1 MSAEMKTGLW
11 FWNARRHLFSWQNC
25 TSLQKISG
33 LPEKTQAWKTCKIKI
48 QRLTS
53 SNNHNYSRSDS
64 PVWQTYVQCKGELI
78 PCTRHYSVL
87 RTIVHS
93 VGHASKRGPAIQ
105 VSMVISRTFSYYSRY
120 MPACV
125 LSTKLSILED
135 AADLSRDFHTSSR
148 DLALPIPLLWI
159 LLKPVKKLTA
169 MLLGRSIRKWWQA
182 LPPEKQDLLKDYVKR
197 NKWRILFGVCSLSC
211 LIAIYF
217 WTHLDKN
224 PITGRTRLLMFSKRQ
239 FLQLAEFEYQSVLE
253 SYKDKI
259 LPVTD
264 PMYKTTQFIL
274 NQLVEKNKD
283 IPGVSETTWSINVVD
298 DPEINAFVMP
308 NGQVFVLTG
317 LFKAV
322 ADTDQ
327 LACILGHEMAHCLLA
342 HGAEHASIIQLLD
355 FVCLVFLTLIWATF
369 PRDSLAALGQWIQKK
384 LIEYMFD
391 RPYSR
396 KLEFEADEVGLRL
409 AAKACIDVRASSVY
423 WQQLEL
429 MKIVSGTF
437 QIPEWFSTHP
447 SNDHRVEHLEKLM
460 PQAIKLREDCSCPS
474 LPSVDPRL
482 VFKLS
487 MQEILK
493 VSKKRE
499 EAICSDSETKHLSQC
514 FEPSPAMIE
523 KIPIVVP
530 VQALQSTQSTHK

>member
-1 MSAEMKTGLW
+1 MKTGLL
-11 FWNARRHLFSWQNC
+11 FWDARRHLFSWRNC
-25 TSLQKISG
+25 TSLQKISAF
-33 LPEKTQAWKTCKIKI
+33 PERTQTWKTYKIKI
-48 QRLTS
+48 QRLTM
-53 SNNHNYSRSDS
+53 NNSHDYSRRDS
-64 PVWQTYVQCKGELI
+64 QVWQTYVQRNGELVM
-78 PCTRHYSVL
+78 CSRHYSTF
-87 RTIVHS
+87 RTIVHNA
-93 VGHASKRGPAIQ
+93 GNASKTVPAIQ
-105 VSMVISRTFSYYSRY
+105 VSMVVSRNFPHYSRY
-120 MPACV
+120 MPASI
-125 LSTKLSILED
+125 LSKKRSILEE
-135 AADLSRDFHTSSR
+135 AADLSKGFHTSSR
-148 DLALPIPLLWI
+148 VLALPVPLLWI

-182 LPPEKQDLLKDYVKR
+182 LPPDKQELLKDNVKR
-197 NKWRILFGVCSLSC
+197 HKWRILFGICSLSC
-211 LIAIYF
+211 LIAVYF

-239 FLQLAEFEYQSVLE
+239 FLQLAEFEYQS
-253 SYKDKI
+253 
-259 LPVTD
+259 
-264 PMYKTTQFIL
+264 
-274 NQLVEKNKD
+274 
-283 IPGVSETTWSINVVD
+283 
-298 DPEINAFVMP
+298 

-327 LACILGHEMAHCLLA
+327 LACILGHEMAHCLLG

-355 FVCLVFLTLIWATF
+355 FVSLVFLTLIWAVF
-369 PRDSLAALGQWIQKK
+369 PRDGLAALGQWIQNK

-396 KLEFEADEVGLRL
+396 KLEIEADEVGLRL

-447 SNDHRVEHLEKLM
+447 SNDHRVEHLEKLI
-460 PQAIKLREDCSCPS
+460 PEAIKLREECSCPS

-482 VFKLS
+482 IFKLS

-493 VSKKRE
+493 LSRKKE
-499 EAICSDSETKHLSQC
+499 EAICSDSEAKHLSQC
-514 FEPSPAMIE
+514 FEPSPVMIE
-523 KIPIVVP
+523 RIPIVVP
-530 VQALQSTQSTHK
+530 VQTLQSTQSTHK

>member
-1 MSAEMKTGLW
+1 MKTG
-11 FWNARRHLFSWQNC
+11 FWLRDARKHLFTWRNC
-25 TSLQKISG
+25 SSLQNISALSEG
-33 LPEKTQAWKTCKIKI
+33 TQTWRNYKIKT
-48 QRLTS
+48 QRLTTCSGHGS
-53 SNNHNYSRSDS
+53 SSRPSQFWRTSVQHNM
-64 PVWQTYVQCKGELI
+64 ELV
-78 PCTRHYSVL
+78 PCTRYHSTV
-87 RTIVHS
+87 RTGVHKA
-93 VGHASKRGPAIQ
+93 GLASKRVPDIKA
-105 VSMVISRTFSYYSRY
+105 STFSSLSNRGVPYIIRY

-125 LSTKLSILED
+125 LSKKRFIAEEI
-135 AADLSRDFHTSSR
+135 ADLSRDFHTTSR
-148 DLALPIPLLWI
+148 VLALPIPLLLI

-169 MLLGRSIRKWWQA
+169 MLLGRSIRKWWQG
-182 LPPEKQDLLKDYVKR
+182 LPPDKQELLKDSVKR
-197 NKWRILFGVCSLSC
+197 NRWRILLGICSLSG

-217 WTHLDKN
+217 WTHLDKS

-239 FLQLAEFEYQSVLE
+239 FLQLVEFEYQSVLE
-253 SYKDKI
+253 SYKDKF

-264 PMYKTTQFIL
+264 PMYETTHFVF

-283 IPGVSETTWSINVVD
+283 IPGVSETKWSINVVE

-355 FVCLVFLTLIWATF
+355 FVSLVFLTLIWAVF
-369 PRDSLAALGQWIQKK
+369 PRDSLAALGQWIQGK
-384 LIEYMFD
+384 LIQYMFD

-396 KLEFEADEVGLRL
+396 KLEIEADEVGLRL
-409 AAKACIDVRASSVY
+409 AAKACMDVRASSVY

-447 SNDHRVEHLEKLM
+447 SNDRRVQHLDKLI
-460 PQAIKLREDCSCPS
+460 PEFF
-474 LPSVDPRL
+474 
-482 VFKLS
+482 FKVNGSSSSNRYNGQNGL
-487 MQEILK
+487 LCCK
-493 VSKKRE
+493 
-499 EAICSDSETKHLSQC
+499 ETKGQICNTTVGDKHRLTDAKKGYATAIQR
-514 FEPSPAMIE
+514 
-523 KIPIVVP
+523 
-530 VQALQSTQSTHK
+530 

>member
-1 MSAEMKTGLW
+1 MKTGLLLW
-11 FWNARRHLFSWQNC
+11 DARRHLFSWRNC
-25 TSLQKISG
+25 TSLQKISA
-33 LPEKTQAWKTCKIKI
+33 LPERTQTWKTYKIKI
-48 QRLTS
+48 QRLTT
-53 SNNHNYSRSDS
+53 NNSHDYSRRDS
-64 PVWQTYVQCKGELI
+64 QVWQTYVQRNRELVM
-78 PCTRHYSVL
+78 CSRHYSTF
-87 RTIVHS
+87 RTIVCNA
-93 VGHASKRGPAIQ
+93 GHPSKTVPAIQ
-105 VSMVISRTFSYYSRY
+105 VSMVVSRNFPHYSRY
-120 MPACV
+120 MPASI
-125 LSTKLSILED
+125 LSKKHSILEE
-135 AADLSRDFHTSSR
+135 AADLSRDFHTSSPV
-148 DLALPIPLLWI
+148 LALPIPLLWI

-182 LPPEKQDLLKDYVKR
+182 LPPDKQELLKDNVKR
-197 NKWRILFGVCSLSC
+197 HKWRILFGICSLSC

-239 FLQLAEFEYQSVLE
+239 FLQLTEFEYQSVLE

-264 PMYKTTQFIL
+264 PMYKTTQFIFS
-274 NQLVEKNKD
+274 QLVEKNKD
-283 IPGVSETTWSINVVD
+283 IPGVSETKWSINVVE

-355 FVCLVFLTLIWATF
+355 FVSLVFLTLIWAMF
-369 PRDSLAALGQWIQKK
+369 PRDGLAALGQWIQNK

-396 KLEFEADEVGLRL
+396 KLEIEADEVGLRL

-447 SNDHRVEHLEKLM
+447 SNDHRVEHLEKLI
-460 PQAIKLREDCSCPS
+460 PEAIKLREECSCPS

-487 MQEILK
+487 IQEILK
-493 VSKKRE
+493 LSRKKE
-499 EAICSDSETKHLSQC
+499 EAICSDSEAKHLSQR
-514 FEPSPAMIE
+514 FEPSPVMIE
-523 KIPIVVP
+523 RIPIVVP
-530 VQALQSTQSTHK
+530 VQALQSTQSTHE

>member
-1 MSAEMKTGLW
+1 MKTGLL
-11 FWNARRHLFSWQNC
+11 FWDARRHLFSWRNC
-25 TSLQKISG
+25 TSLQKISA
-33 LPEKTQAWKTCKIKI
+33 LPERTQTWKTYKIKI
-48 QRLTS
+48 QRLTT
-53 SNNHNYSRSDS
+53 NNSHDYSRRDCQ
-64 PVWQTYVQCKGELI
+64 VWQTYVQRNGELVM
-78 PCTRHYSVL
+78 CSRHYSTF
-87 RTIVHS
+87 RTIVHNA
-93 VGHASKRGPAIQ
+93 GHASKTVPAIQ
-105 VSMVISRTFSYYSRY
+105 VSMVVSRNFPHYSRY
-120 MPACV
+120 MPASI
-125 LSTKLSILED
+125 LSKKHSILEE
-135 AADLSRDFHTSSR
+135 AADLSRGFHTSSR
-148 DLALPIPLLWI
+148 VLALPIPLLWI

-182 LPPEKQDLLKDYVKR
+182 LPPDKQELLKDNVKR
-197 NKWRILFGVCSLSC
+197 HKWRILFGICSLSC

-239 FLQLAEFEYQSVLE
+239 FLQLAEFEYQS
-253 SYKDKI
+253 
-259 LPVTD
+259 
-264 PMYKTTQFIL
+264 
-274 NQLVEKNKD
+274 
-283 IPGVSETTWSINVVD
+283 
-298 DPEINAFVMP
+298 

-355 FVCLVFLTLIWATF
+355 FVSLVFLTLIWAVF
-369 PRDSLAALGQWIQKK
+369 PRDGLAALGQWIQNK

-396 KLEFEADEVGLRL
+396 KLEIEADEVGLRL

-447 SNDHRVEHLEKLM
+447 SNDHRVERLEKLI
-460 PQAIKLREDCSCPS
+460 PEAIKLREECSCPS

-493 VSKKRE
+493 LSRKKE
-499 EAICSDSETKHLSQC
+499 EAICSDSEAKHLSQR
-514 FEPSPAMIE
+514 FEPSPVMIE
-523 KIPIVVP
+523 RIPIVVP

>member
-1 MSAEMKTGLW
+1 MKTG
-11 FWNARRHLFSWQNC
+11 FWLRDARKHLFTWRNC
-25 TSLQKISG
+25 SSLQNISALSEG
-33 LPEKTQAWKTCKIKI
+33 TQTWRNYKIKT
-48 QRLTS
+48 QRLTTCSGHGS
-53 SNNHNYSRSDS
+53 SSRPSQFWRTSVQHNM
-64 PVWQTYVQCKGELI
+64 ELV
-78 PCTRHYSVL
+78 PCTRYHSTV
-87 RTIVHS
+87 RTGVHKA
-93 VGHASKRGPAIQ
+93 GLASKRVPDIKA
-105 VSMVISRTFSYYSRY
+105 STFSSLSNRGVPYIIRY

-125 LSTKLSILED
+125 LSKKRFIAEEI
-135 AADLSRDFHTSSR
+135 ADLSRDFHTTSR
-148 DLALPIPLLWI
+148 VLALPIPLLLI

-169 MLLGRSIRKWWQA
+169 MLLGSFHN
-182 LPPEKQDLLKDYVKR
+182 LLD
-197 NKWRILFGVCSLSC
+197 FQEFHSC
-211 LIAIYF
+211 VV
-217 WTHLDKN
+217 
-224 PITGRTRLLMFSKRQ
+224 
-239 FLQLAEFEYQSVLE
+239 LAEVSVLE
-253 SYKDKI
+253 SYKDKF

-264 PMYKTTQFIL
+264 PMYETTHFVF

-283 IPGVSETTWSINVVD
+283 IPGVSETKWSINVVE

-355 FVCLVFLTLIWATF
+355 FVSLVFLTLIWAVF
-369 PRDSLAALGQWIQKK
+369 PRDSLAALGQWIQGK
-384 LIEYMFD
+384 LIQYMFD

-396 KLEFEADEVGLRL
+396 KLEIEADEVGLRL
-409 AAKACIDVRASSVY
+409 AAKACMDVRASSVY

-447 SNDHRVEHLEKLM
+447 SNDRRVQHLDKLI
-460 PQAIKLREDCSCPS
+460 PEAVKLREDCSCPS

-487 MQEILK
+487 VQEMLK
-493 VSKKRE
+493 LLKKGE
-499 EAICSDSETKHLSQC
+499 EAISMDSEIQQLPQYH
-514 FEPSPAMIE
+514 EPGPAIIE
-523 KIPIVVP
+523 RLPTVVS
-530 VQALQSTQSTHK
+530 VQALQNTQNTQK

>member
-1 MSAEMKTGLW
+1 MITSHDRLRQSAEMKTGLW

-239 FLQLAEFEYQSVLE
+239 FLQLAEFEYQS
-253 SYKDKI
+253 
-259 LPVTD
+259 
-264 PMYKTTQFIL
+264 
-274 NQLVEKNKD
+274 
-283 IPGVSETTWSINVVD
+283 
-298 DPEINAFVMP
+298 

>member
-1 MSAEMKTGLW
+1 MKTG
-11 FWNARRHLFSWQNC
+11 FWLRDARKHLFTWRTCS
-25 TSLQKISG
+25 SLQNNSA
-33 LPEKTQAWKTCKIKI
+33 LSERTQMWRNYKIKI
-48 QRLTS
+48 QRLTTCSGHCYS
-53 SNNHNYSRSDS
+53 SRDS
-64 PVWQTYVQCKGELI
+64 QVWRTCVQHSLELV
-78 PCTRHYSVL
+78 PSTRHHSTF
-87 RTIVHS
+87 RTVVHNA
-93 VGHASKRGPAIQ
+93 GPPSKRAPTIKASTLSSLLNRG
-105 VSMVISRTFSYYSRY
+105 FSYNSRY

-125 LSTKLSILED
+125 LSKKAFIAEEF
-135 AADLSRDFHTSSR
+135 ADLSRNFHASSR
-148 DLALPIPLLWI
+148 VLAIPIPLLLI

-182 LPPEKQDLLKDYVKR
+182 LPPDKQELLKDTVRR
-197 NKWRILFGVCSLSC
+197 NKWRILLGICSLSG

-217 WTHLDKN
+217 WSHLDKS

-239 FLQLAEFEYQSVLE
+239 FLQLVEFEYQTVLE
-253 SYKDKI
+253 SYKDKF

-264 PMYKTTQFIL
+264 PLYETIQFVF
-274 NQLVEKNKD
+274 NQLIEKNKD
-283 IPGVSETTWSINVVD
+283 IPGVSETKWSINVVED
-298 DPEINAFVMP
+298 SEINAFVMP

-355 FVCLVFLTLIWATF
+355 FVSLVFLTLIWAVF
-369 PRDSLAALGQWIQKK
+369 PRDSLAALGQWIQSK
-384 LIEYMFD
+384 LIQYMFD

-396 KLEFEADEVGLRL
+396 KLEIEADEVGLRL

-447 SNDHRVEHLEKLM
+447 SNDRRVEHLDKLI
-460 PQAIKLREDCSCPS
+460 P
-474 LPSVDPRL
+474 
-482 VFKLS
+482 
-487 MQEILK
+487 EI
-493 VSKKRE
+493 
-499 EAICSDSETKHLSQC
+499 
-514 FEPSPAMIE
+514 PNPAVTE
-523 KIPIVVP
+523 NKF
-530 VQALQSTQSTHK
+530 LL

>member
-1 MSAEMKTGLW
+1 MKTG
-11 FWNARRHLFSWQNC
+11 FWLRDARKHLFTWRTCS
-25 TSLQKISG
+25 SLQNNSA
-33 LPEKTQAWKTCKIKI
+33 LSERTQMWRNYKIKI
-48 QRLTS
+48 QRLTTCSGHCYS
-53 SNNHNYSRSDS
+53 SRDS
-64 PVWQTYVQCKGELI
+64 QVWRTCVQHSLELV
-78 PCTRHYSVL
+78 PSTRHHSTF
-87 RTIVHS
+87 RTVVHNA
-93 VGHASKRGPAIQ
+93 GPPSKRAPTIKASTLSSLLNRG
-105 VSMVISRTFSYYSRY
+105 FSYNSRY

-125 LSTKLSILED
+125 LSKKAFIAEEF
-135 AADLSRDFHTSSR
+135 ADLSRNFHASSR
-148 DLALPIPLLWI
+148 VLAIPIPLLLI

-182 LPPEKQDLLKDYVKR
+182 LPPDKQELLKDTVRR
-197 NKWRILFGVCSLSC
+197 NKWRILLGICSLSG

-217 WTHLDKN
+217 WSHLDKS

-239 FLQLAEFEYQSVLE
+239 FLQLVEFEYQ
-253 SYKDKI
+253 
-259 LPVTD
+259 T
-264 PMYKTTQFIL
+264 
-274 NQLVEKNKD
+274 
-283 IPGVSETTWSINVVD
+283 
-298 DPEINAFVMP
+298 

-355 FVCLVFLTLIWATF
+355 FVSLVFLTLIWAVF
-369 PRDSLAALGQWIQKK
+369 PRDSLAALGQWIQSK
-384 LIEYMFD
+384 LIQYMFD

-396 KLEFEADEVGLRL
+396 KLEIEADEVGLRL

-447 SNDHRVEHLEKLM
+447 SNDRRVEHLDKLI
-460 PQAIKLREDCSCPS
+460 PEAIKLREDCSCPS

-482 VFKLS
+482 VFKLTV
-487 MQEILK
+487 QEMLK
-493 VSKKRE
+493 LSKKRE
-499 EAICSDSETKHLSQC
+499 EAISTDSGTKQLPQYH
-514 FEPSPAMIE
+514 EPAPATVE
-523 KIPIVVP
+523 RIPTVVSI
-530 VQALQSTQSTHK
+530 QALQNPQKKS

>member
-1 MSAEMKTGLW
+1 MKTG
-11 FWNARRHLFSWQNC
+11 FWLRAARKHLFTWRTCS
-25 TSLQKISG
+25 SLQNISA
-33 LPEKTQAWKTCKIKI
+33 LSERTQMWRNYKIKI
-48 QRLTS
+48 QRLTTCNGHGYS
-53 SNNHNYSRSDS
+53 SRDSQVWRTCVQHNL
-64 PVWQTYVQCKGELI
+64 ELV
-78 PCTRHYSVL
+78 PRTRHHSTF
-87 RTIVHS
+87 RTVVHNA
-93 VGHASKRGPAIQ
+93 GLASRRVPTIKASTLSSLLNRG
-105 VSMVISRTFSYYSRY
+105 FSYNSRY

-125 LSTKLSILED
+125 LSKKGFIAEEF
-135 AADLSRDFHTSSR
+135 ADLSRNFHASSR
-148 DLALPIPLLWI
+148 VLALPIPLLLI

-182 LPPEKQDLLKDYVKR
+182 LPPDKQELLKDTVRR
-197 NKWRILFGVCSLSC
+197 NKWRILLGICSLSG

-217 WTHLDKN
+217 WSHLDKS

-239 FLQLAEFEYQSVLE
+239 FLQLAEFEYQTVLE
-253 SYKDKI
+253 SYKDKF

-264 PMYKTTQFIL
+264 PMYETIQFVF
-274 NQLVEKNKD
+274 NQLIEKNKD
-283 IPGVSETTWSINVVD
+283 IPGVSETKWSINVVE

-355 FVCLVFLTLIWATF
+355 FVSLVFLTLIWAVF
-369 PRDSLAALGQWIQKK
+369 PRDSLAALGQWIQSK
-384 LIEYMFD
+384 LTQYMFD

-396 KLEFEADEVGLRL
+396 KLEIEADEVGLRL
-409 AAKACIDVRASSVY
+409 AAKACMDVRASSVY

-447 SNDHRVEHLEKLM
+447 SNDHRVEHLDKLI
-460 PQAIKLREDCSCPS
+460 PEAIKLREDCSCPS

-482 VFKLS
+482 VFKLT
-487 MQEILK
+487 MQEMLK
-493 VSKKRE
+493 LSKKRE
-499 EAICSDSETKHLSQC
+499 EAISTDSGTKQLPQYH
-514 FEPSPAMIE
+514 EPGPALIE
-523 KIPIVVP
+523 RIPTVVS
-530 VQALQSTQSTHK
+530 VQALQNPQKKS